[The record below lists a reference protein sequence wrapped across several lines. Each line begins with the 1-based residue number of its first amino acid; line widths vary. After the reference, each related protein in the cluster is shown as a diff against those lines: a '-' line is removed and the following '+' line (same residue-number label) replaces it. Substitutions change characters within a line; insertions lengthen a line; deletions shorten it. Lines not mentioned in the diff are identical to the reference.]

1 MNEEK
6 PSANI
11 IQGPWK
17 KGRKVV
23 VPDPDET
30 AKIQEDLFFA
40 DELTQQL
47 LVQMIHTMSENS
59 FNVGSESFI
68 RSTAFII
75 ECVKASIYKELD
87 LDHPMNSLIDIV
99 TKVTIDENDQ
109 LQGSVDPRVIYEL
122 SERIDNDPEPEFS

>member
-1 MNEEK
+1 MAWQNK
-6 PSANI
+6 NTARNDDI
-11 IQGPWK
+11 
-17 KGRKVV
+17 
-23 VPDPDET
+23 ET
-30 AKIQEDLFFA
+30 KIPKRTFKCRIKLQ
-40 DELTQQL
+40 TQNCRDKAAQ
-47 LVQMIHTMSENS
+47 IMSENS

-122 SERIDNDPEPEFS
+122 SERIDNDPEPEVS